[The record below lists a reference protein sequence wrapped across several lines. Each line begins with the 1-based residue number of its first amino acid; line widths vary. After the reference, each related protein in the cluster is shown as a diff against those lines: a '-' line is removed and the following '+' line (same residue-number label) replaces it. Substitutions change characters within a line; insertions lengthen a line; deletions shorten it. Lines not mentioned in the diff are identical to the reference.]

1 MNKESENLRDL
12 LHYLKTDYYKDK
24 PEEYEEKDTECKERL
39 YDMISEDVS
48 GNHNYVSTITL
59 NR

>member
-1 MNKESENLRDL
+1 MNKESENL
-12 LHYLKTDYYKDK
+12 KDK